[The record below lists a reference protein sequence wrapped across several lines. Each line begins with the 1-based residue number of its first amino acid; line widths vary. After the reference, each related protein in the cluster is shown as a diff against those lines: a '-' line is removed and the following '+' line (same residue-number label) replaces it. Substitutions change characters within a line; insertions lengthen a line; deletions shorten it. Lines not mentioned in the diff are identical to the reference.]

1 MLLATFLLSLV
12 AAAAYHYFTVPG
24 LCAEIAKRKG
34 LDEKKWYF
42 NGFVMSGLALIYLR
56 SALSPSDRDLR
67 KRIDKVFVISGIIT
81 VWLLG
86 LAFLLD

>member
-1 MLLATFLLSLV
+1 MLLATFLLSLA

-67 KRIDKVFVISGIIT
+67 KRIDKVFVVSGVIS